1 MKAAISERKHSAMVR
16 DRFAGGLV
24 WLVIIGFVVVLVALY
39 KLPELVMALQSPM
52 AGPILFAAF
61 LALVGGT
68 FFYRSK
74 R

>member
-1 MKAAISERKHSAMVR
+1 LKAAISERKLSAMVR

-24 WLVIIGFVVVLVALY
+24 WLVIIGFVVVFVALY

-52 AGPILFAAF
+52 AGPILFVAF
-61 LALVGGT
+61 LALVGGA
-68 FFYRSK
+68 FIYRSK